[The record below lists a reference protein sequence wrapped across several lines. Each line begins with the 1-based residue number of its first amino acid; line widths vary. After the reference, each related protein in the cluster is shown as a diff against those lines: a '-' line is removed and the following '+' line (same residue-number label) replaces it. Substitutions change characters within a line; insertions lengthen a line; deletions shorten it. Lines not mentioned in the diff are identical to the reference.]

1 MAETITINK
10 DELFDLIRKAVRI
23 ELDNVQYISNEEQEE
38 IDTLYKD
45 SLNND
50 NYDPKNCVR
59 L

>member
-1 MAETITINK
+1 MTQTITINK
-10 DELFDLIRKAVRI
+10 DELFDLIRKAVRT

>member
-1 MAETITINK
+1 MSETITINK
-10 DELFDLIRKAVRI
+10 DELFDLIRKAVRA
-23 ELDNVQYISNEEQEE
+23 ELDNIQYTSNEEQEE

-45 SLNND
+45 SLDND